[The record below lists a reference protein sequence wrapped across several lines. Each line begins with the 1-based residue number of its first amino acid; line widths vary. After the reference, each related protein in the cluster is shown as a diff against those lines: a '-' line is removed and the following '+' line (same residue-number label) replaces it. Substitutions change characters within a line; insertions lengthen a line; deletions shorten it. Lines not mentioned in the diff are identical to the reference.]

1 MFINRMTWV
10 GGVLVQLS
18 LAREVCLDNVLLDSR
33 VIVAGIK
40 IIKET
45 VTGLKIN
52 RLKSAR
58 AKKQKREAKKN
69 K

>member
-18 LAREVCLDNVLLDSR
+18 LAHEVCLDNVLLDSR

>member
-1 MFINRMTWV
+1 MYIDRMTRV
-10 GGVLVQLS
+10 GGYHWVLVQLS
-18 LAREVCLDNVLLDSR
+18 HDVCLDNVLLDSH
-33 VIVAGIK
+33 VIVAGTK

-58 AKKQKREAKKN
+58 AKKQKREAKK